1 MFGQGGQCARDP
13 SGPASYPLF
22 QYGLVG
28 GGFGGGGLEHH
39 VGEAI
44 AEDNP
49 HATINHYPAM
59 VKIDAPGRLTVKR
72 ASVEEKLGRD
82 WDPQEIQINLISISG
97 NVVESE
103 EEFAVE
109 RLS

>member
-1 MFGQGGQCARDP
+1 MANNMVYLALQNNEDARP
-13 SGPASYPLF
+13 II
-22 QYGLVG
+22 
-28 GGFGGGGLEHH
+28 
-39 VGEAI
+39 EAI

-59 VKIDAPGRLTVKR
+59 VKIDAPGRLTVRR

>member
-1 MFGQGGQCARDP
+1 MANNMVYLALQNNEDARP
-13 SGPASYPLF
+13 II
-22 QYGLVG
+22 
-28 GGFGGGGLEHH
+28 
-39 VGEAI
+39 EAI
-44 AEDNP
+44 AEDNS

>member
-1 MFGQGGQCARDP
+1 MANNMVYLALQNNEDARP
-13 SGPASYPLF
+13 II
-22 QYGLVG
+22 
-28 GGFGGGGLEHH
+28 
-39 VGEAI
+39 EAI

-59 VKIDAPGRLTVKR
+59 VKIDAPGRLAVKR